1 MLCISIYFDRFISFL
16 DICTFVRLSYFAE
29 PSIYFLVM
37 TVHSVRMGVRI
48 RVVEIET
55 SQHTV
60 GMWKTPAESK
70 LEMSRRGEGSVRGG
84 EKMSGESERRQFR
97 TVDGRHTATT
107 TPASHRVRYDIS
119 RECRRTAA
127 ESTDKLS
134 LAGGEARRGEARR
147 RRRSAPVGCHGDER
161 GGSCV

>member
-1 MLCISIYFDRFISFL
+1 MLCISIYFDRFMSFL

-60 GMWKTPAESK
+60 GMWKTPAVSK
-70 LEMSRRGEGSVRGG
+70 LEMSRRGEGSVRG

-107 TPASHRVRYDIS
+107 TPATHRVRYDIS

-134 LAGGEARRGEARR
+134 LAGGEARRGAGAAAH
-147 RRRSAPVGCHGDER
+147 RSVVMEMSGAAT
-161 GGSCV
+161 CV

>member
-1 MLCISIYFDRFISFL
+1 VS
-16 DICTFVRLSYFAE
+16 
-29 PSIYFLVM
+29 
-37 TVHSVRMGVRI
+37 G
-48 RVVEIET
+48 
-55 SQHTV
+55 
-60 GMWKTPAESK
+60 
-70 LEMSRRGEGSVRGG
+70 GG

-134 LAGGEARRGEARR
+134 LAGGEARRGAGSGAAAH
-147 RRRSAPVGCHGDER
+147 RSVVMEMSGAAT
-161 GGSCV
+161 CV

>member
-1 MLCISIYFDRFISFL
+1 LDTVDIPPRRKTDTSAHYAARKLCISIYFDRFMSFL

-60 GMWKTPAESK
+60 GMWKTPAVSK

-84 EKMSGESERRQFR
+84 GENVRR
-97 TVDGRHTATT
+97 
-107 TPASHRVRYDIS
+107 I
-119 RECRRTAA
+119 
-127 ESTDKLS
+127 
-134 LAGGEARRGEARR
+134 
-147 RRRSAPVGCHGDER
+147 
-161 GGSCV
+161 